1 LFGLNN
7 FFLSGFKSL
16 LGFISK
22 KLQGKK
28 VHLNAQ
34 GAKNVP
40 IVARSRVVAVPN
52 FDFRS
57 PAHAGAGFTI
67 P

>member
-1 LFGLNN
+1 
-7 FFLSGFKSL
+7 